1 MIRDFRN
8 KISFFMFFIV
18 NKLKF
23 LYFSIDIDEPTA
35 SLDPIAEEE
44 LYHHFLSVTKGK
56 FAIFIS
62 HRLSSKG
69 IECVT

>member
-8 KISFFMFFIV
+8 KISFYVFIV

-35 SLDPIAEEE
+35 LDPIAEEGSMP
-44 LYHHFLSVTKGK
+44 FSSVTKGTLLYL
-56 FAIFIS
+56 FT
-62 HRLSSKG
+62 SS
-69 IECVT
+69 VQRN